1 MFLTLRRE
9 EMKGGER
16 APRTLAGL
24 STPSCEF
31 RDLDFDIT
39 PVGVWRVCRGL
50 PYSTIPRTLKKKK
63 KNSCHSAPRSP
74 QGSEPVIDTRSHPQ
88 GSVGFPG
95 LIPCFSAVIHLLY
108 GNRTGSGLKSKDG
121 D

>member
-1 MFLTLRRE
+1 
-9 EMKGGER
+9 MKGGER

-63 KNSCHSAPRSP
+63 KKKIRVTLLLAHRKGPNLLLTHA
-74 QGSEPVIDTRSHPQ
+74 H
-88 GSVGFPG
+88 
-95 LIPCFSAVIHLLY
+95 IHK
-108 GNRTGSGLKSKDG
+108 GV
-121 D
+121 